1 MFHKFMI
8 GNSGENGRIFQ
19 FVYDAIIVSNYFFNS
34 NVAEFIPL
42 KHLLLM
48 FVEIL
53 SLVIL

>member
-1 MFHKFMI
+1 MT
-8 GNSGENGRIFQ
+8 GNNGENGRIFQ
-19 FVYDAIIVSNYFFNS
+19 FMYDAIIVSNYCFNI

-48 FVEIL
+48 FVEML